1 MRWRHFLTALLIV
14 PYLLIYAVIA
24 IFIIDQLIGW
34 HWVIDTMIYLI
45 FGFLWIPPTI
55 PIVNWLAKKES

>member
-24 IFIIDQLIGW
+24 ILIIGQLTGW
-34 HWVIDTMIYLI
+34 HWVIDTIIYLI

-55 PIVNWLAKKES
+55 PFVNWLSNKES

>member
-24 IFIIDQLIGW
+24 ILIIDQLTGW
-34 HWVIDTMIYLI
+34 HWAIDTMFYLI
-45 FGFLWIPPTI
+45 FGFLWISPII
-55 PIVNWLAKKES
+55 PIVNWLAKKEN